1 MTNNRSRFF
10 CNLAFPV
17 LLLAACVLHPAA
29 ARAQETSL
37 GVDCSKINAPALL
50 MQDNM
55 RAGLMLIQCGIVR
68 GGQPAAGGAE
78 QKQVAPPNIANL
90 LVSNGSD
97 CSSSSDMCGSESMVA
112 ASTADKGQTVVVNYN
127 SNYDNGSDYSGASY
141 STDGGATFT
150 EIQPSPFASG
160 HGTNYGDPLVVF
172 NSKMGEFFAGDL
184 VSGADCGGQ
193 GIGLWTST
201 DGKTWKTGACAHN
214 GEFDDRPSMWS
225 DNEPSSAT
233 YGRMF
238 MSWNDFNTTCG
249 DGGCLFVTHSDDGK
263 TWSTPVEVQNNSTFL
278 RNVQITGSPRGAAL
292 LGAQSTV
299 FIASMDEGGGQNATR
314 QNLMFSSTDGGNTWT
329 QTIMGPRYN
338 PVGDTSCGYFYQVN
352 PIIRHMGWGEPA
364 VGPDGVVHYDYA
376 GAGTNGDH
384 GDIFYQ
390 RSTDNG
396 MTWSKAIKLNTDA
409 VAQFKTQWMPSLSA
423 TSDGN
428 VTASWYDRRKATSAC
443 NNVGDPGCNYE
454 RVGRQSITNGTSWGP
469 EGAIS
474 PVITQPAQ
482 DDPNVVSCYAGDYD
496 YNVALNAA
504 DTGTKTGTAY
514 VTWTDGRKK
523 VGGVSVE
530 NLEFASGAE
539 GIGQAH

>member
-1 MTNNRSRFF
+1 MTNNRSRLL
-10 CNLAFPV
+10 CNLTFPV
-17 LLLAACVLHPAA
+17 LLLAACVLQPSV
-29 ARAQETSL
+29 ARAQVTTL

-55 RAGLMLIQCGIVR
+55 RAGLIMIQCGLVQ
-68 GGQPAAGGAE
+68 GGQPTAGRAE
-78 QKQVAPPNIANL
+78 HKLATAPNIANV

-97 CSSSSDMCGSESMVA
+97 CNSNEDMCGSESMVA

-127 SNYDNGSDYSGASY
+127 SNYVSDSSNYSGVSY
-141 STDGGATFT
+141 STDGGVTFT
-150 EIQPSPFASG
+150 QIQPSPFATS
-160 HGTNYGDPLVVF
+160 HGANYGDPLVVF
-172 NSKMGEFFAGDL
+172 NSKQGKFFAGDL
-184 VSGADCGGQ
+184 VSGDCGGQ

-201 DGKTWKTGACAHN
+201 DGKTWTTGACAHVAS
-214 GEFDDRPSMWS
+214 FDDRPSMWA

-238 MSWNDFNTTCG
+238 ISWNDFDTTCG
-249 DGGCLFVTHSDDGK
+249 AGGCLFVTHSDDGK

-278 RNVQITGSPRGAAL
+278 RNVQITGSPRGATL
-292 LGAQSTV
+292 IGKQSTV
-299 FIASMDEGGGQNATR
+299 FIASMDEGGGTNSTR
-314 QNLMFSSTDGGNTWT
+314 QNVMFSSTDGGNTWT

-364 VGPDGVVHYDYA
+364 VGPNGVVHYDYA

-396 MTWSKAIKLNTDA
+396 KTWSTPVKLNTDTDA
-409 VAQFKTQWMPSLSA
+409 PNKTQWMPSLSA

-443 NNVGDPGCNYE
+443 NNVGDAGCNYE
-454 RVGRQSITNGTSWGP
+454 RVGRQSKTNGASWQP

-474 PVITQPAQ
+474 GVITQPAQ

-504 DTGTKTGTAY
+504 DTGKAGTAY

-523 VGGVSVE
+523 VSGVNVE
-530 NLEFASGAE
+530 NLGFAMGSE
-539 GIGQAH
+539 P